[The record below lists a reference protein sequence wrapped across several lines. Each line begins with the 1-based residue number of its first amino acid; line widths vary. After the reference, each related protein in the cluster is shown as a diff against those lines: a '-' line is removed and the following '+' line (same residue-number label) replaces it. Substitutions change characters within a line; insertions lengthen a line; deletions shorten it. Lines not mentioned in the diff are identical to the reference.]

1 MISTEPIDNSIEMK
15 NSSNTE
21 KIENPLD
28 PKKVDISTKQMI
40 LEVIFRRLRNNEI
53 DLETFFQREP
63 DLWDKEKQSRLIESI
78 LIKLPLPPFYFDGA
92 DDNKWRVVDGLQR
105 LSTFKNYMVD
115 QSLRLQGLEFLT
127 KFNGCN
133 FDDLPREFQRR
144 LEESE
149 ITAYI
154 INPGTPNDVKFNLFS
169 RIRGELAH
177 D

>member
-1 MISTEPIDNSIEMK
+1 MNQYEIED
-15 NSSNTE
+15 TE
-21 KIENPLD
+21 KIEKPFD

-53 DLETFFQREP
+53 DFQSSSN
-63 DLWDKEKQSRLIESI
+63 LWNEHKQSLFIESI

-92 DDNKWRVVDGLQR
+92 DDHKWQVVDGVER
-105 LSTFKNYMVD
+105 LYTFKNYIVD
-115 QSLRLQGLEFLT
+115 KSLRLQGLEFLT

-133 FDDLPREFQRR
+133 FDELPREFQRR

-154 INPGTPNDVKFNLFS
+154 INPGTPDDVKFNLCS
-169 RIRGELAH
+169 RIRGN
-177 D
+177 